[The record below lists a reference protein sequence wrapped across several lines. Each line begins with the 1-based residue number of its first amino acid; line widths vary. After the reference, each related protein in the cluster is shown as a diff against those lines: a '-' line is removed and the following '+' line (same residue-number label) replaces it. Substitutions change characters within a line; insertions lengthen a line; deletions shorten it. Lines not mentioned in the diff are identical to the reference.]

1 MKKNLY
7 PEVNKNIPFIS
18 TENVSEEKKKKII
31 DLTREIKLN
40 VINSNRKDNNKKL
53 FKTYNDFEKFYT
65 NINNISNLNS
75 NEDVYIHV

>member
-18 TENVSEEKKKKII
+18 TANVSEEKKKKII
-31 DLTREIKLN
+31 DLARGIKLN

-53 FKTYNDFEKFYT
+53 FKTYNDFEEFYT